1 MNNFMHGK
9 NFLSLM
15 EEAKN
20 GNTDAQIELGDR
32 YFDGDGISKNIDL
45 SIKWYKKAAEQGSAD
60 AQFELAVIY
69 EDDEIVEHNYDISF
83 YWYEKAAIANNTAA
97 QYSLGSIYDEGKY
110 ISRDI
115 NKAVYWYELAANKGD
130 IDASMRLGE
139 LFENDEDITRDLK
152 KAYYYYKIA
161 SEKDILA
168 KCKIL
173 DIGKKIKVINKK
185 EIFEIKVSILKQWQS
200 EGKLKDIQIGIY
212 LGLSLV
218 FVAIIFFLCLLY
230 WLIHE

>member
-69 EDDEIVEHNYDISF
+69 EDDEILFGNGRVE
-83 YWYEKAAIANNTAA
+83 EAN
-97 QYSLGSIYDEGKY
+97 
-110 ISRDI
+110 
-115 NKAVYWYELAANKGD
+115 
-130 IDASMRLGE
+130 
-139 LFENDEDITRDLK
+139 
-152 KAYYYYKIA
+152 
-161 SEKDILA
+161 
-168 KCKIL
+168 
-173 DIGKKIKVINKK
+173 
-185 EIFEIKVSILKQWQS
+185 
-200 EGKLKDIQIGIY
+200 
-212 LGLSLV
+212 
-218 FVAIIFFLCLLY
+218 IIFDKFGTVGRFLR
-230 WLIHE
+230 ED